1 MGWARVR
8 LAEGRADE
16 PPPDGLDLADDRLA
30 GVTTEELQMRA
41 HPSRPEEATGPSEPP
56 PAEEL
61 QMRARSARQDGSEPG
76 AGPPDSEEL
85 QMRARSAQ
93 PEKATASPEPSLT
106 DDRLQMRAHEQP
118 APEAA
123 AAGPGCCLTSSRSH
137 TFLMKIGCPD
147 SGRGPRRV
155 REPRSSAKASSRP
168 TPVALPGK
176 SSMPHRPRLAFL
188 AALLAA
194 TCTAAAEPPA
204 FAAGQ
209 GGVTDELRRSVVV
222 RTVERVAPAVVG
234 VYTERVREDVS
245 PFRSPGANPFMD
257 PFFAPFFG
265 APPQRR
271 RAPSEPQTER
281 VSTGSG
287 VIVDASGIVV
297 TNQHVIV
304 GGDTIRVQLSD
315 HREFE
320 ARLVGGDSD
329 FDLAVLKLEGAKD
342 LPFVPIGSDDSILIG
357 ETVIAIGNPYGL
369 DHTVTTGVVSAQG
382 RTLQTQG
389 AVYQDIVQT
398 DASINP
404 GNSGGPLLDIRG
416 RLIGI
421 NTAIHRDAQGIGF
434 AIPIWRVR
442 NVVDQILTHGSVLPT
457 WIGVEVQN
465 LTSELA
471 VHFGVRPGSGVLVR
485 GVENGSPAARS
496 TIRTGDIITRV
507 QGERVSNTADYDR
520 RVRGLAAGERLRL
533 QLLTEGDVERSVEI
547 AIAPLPIEVI
557 DRFAWE
563 NIGLETAEARGAVTV
578 RRVRSGSPADE
589 IGFAPGDVL
598 AAIGGRE
605 IASLEAFRKEVGA
618 ARGSASVLVSVVR
631 GRRLYR
637 IVIPLLDGRGRPLS

>member
-1 MGWARVR
+1 MSYRHRVAV
-8 LAEGRADE
+8 LAT
-16 PPPDGLDLADDRLA
+16 
-30 GVTTEELQMRA
+30 VI
-41 HPSRPEEATGPSEPP
+41 
-56 PAEEL
+56 
-61 QMRARSARQDGSEPG
+61 
-76 AGPPDSEEL
+76 
-85 QMRARSAQ
+85 
-93 PEKATASPEPSLT
+93 
-106 DDRLQMRAHEQP
+106 
-118 APEAA
+118 AA
-123 AAGPGCCLTSSRSH
+123 
-137 TFLMKIGCPD
+137 
-147 SGRGPRRV
+147 
-155 REPRSSAKASSRP
+155 
-168 TPVALPGK
+168 
-176 SSMPHRPRLAFL
+176 
-188 AALLAA
+188 
-194 TCTAAAEPPA
+194 CTAAAPPA
-204 FAAGQ
+204 LAAGE

-234 VYTERVREDVS
+234 VYTERVAQDVS
-245 PFRSPGANPFMD
+245 PFRSPGASPFLD

-271 RAPSEPQTER
+271 RTPSQPQTER

-287 VIVDASGIVV
+287 VIVDAAGIVV

-304 GGDTIRVQLSD
+304 GGDTIRVQLAD
-315 HREFE
+315 NREFE
-320 ARLVGGDSD
+320 AKLVGGDSD
-329 FDLAVLKLEGAKD
+329 FDLAVLKLEGSGG

-369 DHTVTTGVVSAQG
+369 DHTVTTGVVSALG

-442 NVVDQILTHGSVLPT
+442 HVVDQILTHGSVLPT

-496 TIRTGDIITRV
+496 TIRTGDIVTRV

-520 RVRGLAAGERLRL
+520 RVRGLAAGEQLRL
-533 QLLTEGDVERSVEI
+533 QLLTEGGVERSVEI

-563 NIGLETAEARGAVTV
+563 NIGLEVAEARGAVAV
-578 RRVRSGSPADE
+578 RRVRAGSPAAE
-589 IGFAPGDVL
+589 IGFAAGDVI

-605 IASLEAFRKEVGA
+605 IDSVEAFRKEIGA
-618 ARGSASVLVSVVR
+618 ARSSASVLVSVVR

-637 IVIPLLDGRGRPLS
+637 IVIPLVDALGRPAP